1 MPQMSGQRRLKR
13 KLELKRNSMPFIKK
27 TYDKVQRLNEV
38 DYNRII
44 KDLREGLLE
53 SNRALDNAR
62 NMNDQLIKKT
72 KRYGM

>member
-1 MPQMSGQRRLKR
+1 MPRMSGQRRLKR
-13 KLELKRNSMPFIKK
+13 KQELKRNSMPFIRK

-72 KRYGM
+72 KRYGV